1 MNKRSA
7 ATPTVVLLILALSL
21 ALAAALYSWTF
32 DQRALP
38 SLKTAAQP
46 ANGPARSPS
55 VGAQITGRV
64 VLSAALQARVQPED
78 TVLIVAGVL
87 DGPRMPVAVLKRR
100 ASELPL
106 DFTLDDSAATTP
118 TLRLS
123 PSMQLVVAARIL
135 RAGQAVAQPGDLQG
149 ISLPVPVGSRG
160 LLVEINSVVQ

>member
-1 MNKRSA
+1 MA
-7 ATPTVVLLILALSL
+7 LVALVVLLVLVAVAAAAAWFAWRGELQTLRGQSPALS
-21 ALAAALYSWTF
+21 T
-32 DQRALP
+32 
-38 SLKTAAQP
+38 
-46 ANGPARSPS
+46 RS
-55 VGAQITGRV
+55 GAQISGRV

-78 TVLIVAGVL
+78 TVLIVARVL

-106 DFTLDDSAATTP
+106 DFTLDDSTATTP

-135 RAGQAVAQPGDLQG
+135 RGGQAVAQPGDLQG

-160 LLVEINSVVQ
+160 LLVEINSVAQ

>member
-1 MNKRSA
+1 MGKADTGRRLSA
-7 ATPTVVLLILALSL
+7 KLVGGLLLLLMLLVAG
-21 ALAAALYSWTF
+21 AFWY
-32 DQRALP
+32 
-38 SLKTAAQP
+38 
-46 ANGPARSPS
+46 ARSGGTQARPGVVPAAHS
-55 VGAQITGRV
+55 GIGAQLSGRV

-78 TVLIVAGVL
+78 TVLIVARVL
-87 DGPRMPVAVLKRR
+87 DGPRMPVAVLRRR
-100 ASELPL
+100 AGELPL
-106 DFTLDDSAATTP
+106 DFTLDDSTATTP